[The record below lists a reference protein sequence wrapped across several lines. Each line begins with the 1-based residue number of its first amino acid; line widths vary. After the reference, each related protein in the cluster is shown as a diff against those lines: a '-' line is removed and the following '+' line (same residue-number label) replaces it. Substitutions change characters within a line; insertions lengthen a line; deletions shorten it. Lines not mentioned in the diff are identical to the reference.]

1 MNIIKTNNEKIFKIY
16 LNNNKINLISTF
28 CFVYNL
34 DNTFKNKLYLLHF
47 NHITGKIDFY
57 IDFYT
62 YKLNKLEKP
71 SQKKYNSLK
80 LLDLI
85 LFNLENNHKNIF

>member
-1 MNIIKTNNEKIFKIY
+1 MSAGSLGTKMIIIKTNNEKIFKIY

-47 NHITGKIDFY
+47 NHITGKIDYYVDYYSFK
-57 IDFYT
+57 INEVEKT
-62 YKLNKLEKP
+62 SKKKL
-71 SQKKYNSLK
+71 
-80 LLDLI
+80 
-85 LFNLENNHKNIF
+85 

>member
-1 MNIIKTNNEKIFKIY
+1 MSAGSLGTKMNIIKTNNEKIFKIY

-47 NHITGKIDFY
+47 NNITVKIDYYVNYYSFK
-57 IDFYT
+57 INEVEKT
-62 YKLNKLEKP
+62 SKKKL
-71 SQKKYNSLK
+71 
-80 LLDLI
+80 
-85 LFNLENNHKNIF
+85 

>member
-47 NHITGKIDFY
+47 NHITGKIDYYVDYYSFK
-57 IDFYT
+57 INEVEKT
-62 YKLNKLEKP
+62 SKKKL
-71 SQKKYNSLK
+71 
-80 LLDLI
+80 
-85 LFNLENNHKNIF
+85 

>member
-1 MNIIKTNNEKIFKIY
+1 MSAGSLGTKMNIIKTNNEKIFKIY

-47 NHITGKIDFY
+47 NHITGKIDYYVDYYSFK
-57 IDFYT
+57 INEVEKT
-62 YKLNKLEKP
+62 SKKKL
-71 SQKKYNSLK
+71 
-80 LLDLI
+80 
-85 LFNLENNHKNIF
+85 